1 MANLGLWIQ
10 GARLRTLPLALA
22 PALLANGAA
31 YFSTLSTAYIEG
43 HGAPVNRLTPALA
56 PSAPGL
62 PGPAAPGQDYS
73 QPYFWAVAVL
83 TTLVALALT
92 VGVNF
97 ANDYSDGVR
106 GTDDVRL
113 GPARLTGGGLAR
125 PEKVRAAAFVSFG
138 VAAAAGLAVVAL
150 SGHWWLLSLGV
161 AAIAA
166 AWFYTGGKRPYGYAG
181 LGEVAVFIFFGLVAV
196 LGILYVQRD
205 YLVAGDL
212 WLALPMGAYACAV
225 LMVNNIR
232 DIATDTTAG
241 KHTLAVRLGTRGA
254 RWAFTALLA
263 VPPLA
268 AVMTAPFSTAFPF
281 AVLLALAAAVIAL
294 PVLRGAQGRDLITA
308 LQRASALTLAYSATW
323 VLLWVFAAL

>member
-31 YFSTLSTAYIEG
+31 YFSTLNTAYIEG
-43 HGAPVNRLTPALA
+43 HGAPVGQLA
-56 PSAPGL
+56 PSTLAHSPQVYTQL
-62 PGPAAPGQDYS
+62 
-73 QPYFWAVAVL
+73 YFWAVAAL

-106 GTDDVRL
+106 GTDAVRL

-125 PEKVRAAAFVSFG
+125 PEHVKTAAFLSFG
-138 VAAAAGLAVVAL
+138 FAAAAGLAVVAL
-150 SGHWWLLSLGV
+150 SGHWWLLSLGG

-166 AWFYTGGKRPYGYAG
+166 AWFYTGGRRPYGYAG
-181 LGEVAVFIFFGLVAV
+181 LGEVAVFVFFGLVAV
-196 LGILYVQRD
+196 LGILYLQRG

-232 DIATDTTAG
+232 DIATDAAAG

-263 VPPLA
+263 IPPLA
-268 AVMTAPFSTAFPF
+268 AVMTAPYSTAFPF
-281 AVLLALAAAVIAL
+281 AVLLALAAAAISL
-294 PVLRGAQGRDLITA
+294 PVLRGAQGRELITA
-308 LQRASALTLAYSATW
+308 LQRSSALTLVYSACW
-323 VLLWVFAAL
+323 VALWVFAALQQGLSA